1 MSDTTQKPPTLRVG
15 VSGFSAFEA
24 KPGAPDGQ
32 AIDWQHLE
40 ALPAFEMFL
49 AETRQKA
56 QRSADFY
63 DQYCQWHAIK
73 GYWPNETPKGE
84 LIDGD

>member
-1 MSDTTQKPPTLRVG
+1 MNTESTKPPPIRVG

-56 QRSADFY
+56 QRSAYFY
-63 DQYCQWHAIK
+63 DKYCLWHESK
-73 GYWPNETPKGE
+73 GCWPNETPMGE
-84 LIDGD
+84 LR

>member
-1 MSDTTQKPPTLRVG
+1 MDAAESTKPPPIRVG

-24 KPGAPDGQ
+24 KPGAPAGQ
-32 AIDWQHLE
+32 AIDWQRLE
-40 ALPAFEMFL
+40 GLPSFEMFL

-63 DQYCQWHAIK
+63 DQYCQWHANK
-73 GYWPNETPKGE
+73 GYWPNETPMGE
-84 LIDGD
+84 LR